1 MKEPPSLVQ
10 IVFSKMPADVTY
22 TTYAAI
28 LLLASLSVFTTL
40 LGVALAIYAG
50 KRERAVAAGIGFS
63 AGIMMLVS
71 FFELM
76 PEAVTET
83 GMGMALT
90 AAALGMLIIAALHW
104 LIPHTH
110 LVEEKGA
117 FHQISLRT
125 AYLVAFGLILHD
137 VPEGFAM
144 ANSYIASPSLGV
156 LVALAIAI
164 HNIPEEFAMA
174 VPIVTLKKR
183 RFLYMAGFLS
193 GLAEPLGAVVG
204 LVAVQFHPALNPLFM
219 AFAAGAMIF
228 VSVHELLP
236 MAWRLRKT
244 HLFIIGA
251 ILSVFVYALLAA
263 LVPE

>member
-1 MKEPPSLVQ
+1 MSIDPP
-10 IVFSKMPADVTY
+10 Y
-22 TTYAAI
+22 TTYIAV
-28 LLLASLSVFTTL
+28 LLLAFLSVITTL
-40 LGVALAIYAG
+40 LGVALAIYVG
-50 KRERAVAAGIGFS
+50 KSERLVSAGIGFS
-63 AGIMMLVS
+63 AGIMLLIS
-71 FFELM
+71 FFELV
-76 PEAVTET
+76 PAAIAGT
-83 GMGMALT
+83 GMGMTLT
-90 AAALGMLIIAALHW
+90 AVALGMLIVAALHW

-117 FHQISLRT
+117 FRQTLLRT

-156 LVALAIAI
+156 LVALAIAM

-174 VPIVTLKKR
+174 VPIVTVKRR
-183 RFLYMAGFLS
+183 RFLYTAAFLS

-204 LVAVQFHPALNPLFM
+204 LVAVHFHPALNPLFM

-236 MAWRLRKT
+236 MARRYHNT
-244 HLFIIGA
+244 HLFILGA
-251 ILSVFVYALLAA
+251 IISVFVYVLLAA
-263 LVPE
+263 VLPG